1 MESGD
6 TANVKES
13 NLGKKFVASLD
24 IGTTSVRCHII
35 NNKGE
40 TIGESSEQVI
50 LHCPSFGR
58 VEIEPDVLFESIT
71 QVIKNA
77 IKEADL
83 KASDI
88 TVMGISCQ
96 RGTFITWNKTTGQ
109 PYHNFITWQ
118 DIRADSLV
126 QQWNKSIT
134 MKALRTGS
142 KCLHLITRN
151 RRFLAGSVL
160 RLMNAQV
167 TLRLVWVLQN
177 VAGVQEAAKRGDLC
191 FGTVDT
197 WLLQRLTGRS
207 DLFVTEV
214 SCASATGL
222 FDPFTMSWASW
233 AFSLFKLPLN
243 MMPKVCDS
251 SGRHFGETDANLFGA
266 PIQIAS
272 LLSDQSAS
280 LFGSCCFQEGDAKVT
295 IGTGSFL
302 NVNTGR
308 KPHAS
313 IAGLYPVVGWKVSD
327 MLVFVAEGLSK
338 DAGTLIC
345 WSQSMGLLGNDP
357 SESMKIATSVSDN
370 DGVYFVPAFSGIQA
384 PINDDKSA
392 AGFLGVKRTSRPPHF
407 LRAVLE
413 SIAFRI
419 VQMHSSLVDE
429 TSYKIDKIR
438 VDGGVSRNDFV
449 VQLISDLTN
458 TTVERAKSSEMSVL
472 GAANFAGLEA
482 GIWKDQDELK
492 SLRKV
497 DREFEPRKDV
507 ASEYDSVFNNWKKAV
522 GRFTG
527 WYGQETA

>member
-6 TANVKES
+6 ALS
-13 NLGKKFVASLD
+13 GKQLDSRNKFVASLD

-40 TIGESSEQVI
+40 TIGDSSEQVI
-50 LHCPSFGR
+50 LHCPSYGR
-58 VEIEPDVLFESIT
+58 VEIEPDTLFDSIV

-77 IKEADL
+77 IKEAGL

-118 DIRADSLV
+118 DLRADSLV
-126 QQWNKSIT
+126 QQWNKSMT
-134 MKALRTGS
+134 MKALRMGS

-160 RLMNAQV
+160 QLMNAQV
-167 TLRLVWVLQN
+167 TLRLLWVLQN
-177 VAGVQEAAKRGDLC
+177 VTGVREAADRGELM

-197 WLLQRLTGRS
+197 WLLRRLTGG
-207 DLFVTEV
+207 DVFVTEV

-222 FDPFTMSWASW
+222 FDPFTMAWADW
-233 AFSLFKLPLN
+233 AFALFKLPRS
-243 MMPKVCDS
+243 MMPAVCDS
-251 SGRHFGETDANLFGA
+251 SGDHFGHTDPCLFGA
-266 PIQIAS
+266 PIHIAS

-313 IAGLYPVVGWKVSD
+313 IAGTFL
-327 MLVFVAEGLSK
+327 LSSYF
-338 DAGTLIC
+338 TLLFFSTCQNCPYLIFT
-345 WSQSMGLLGNDP
+345 GYVGNDP
-357 SESMKIATSVSDN
+357 SESQKIATSVPDN
-370 DGVYFVPAFSGIQA
+370 DGVYFVPAFSGLQA
-384 PINDDKSA
+384 PVNDDKSA
-392 AGFLGVKRTSRPPHF
+392 AGFLGVKRTTRPPHF

-419 VQMHSSLVDE
+419 VEMHSCLVGE

-438 VDGGVSRNDFV
+438 VDGGVSRNDFI

-472 GAANFAGLEA
+472 GAATFAGLAA
-482 GIWKDQDELK
+482 GIWKDQNELK
-492 SLRKV
+492 ALRKV
-497 DREFEPRKDV
+497 DREFEPRKDT
-507 ASEYDSVFNNWKKAV
+507 ASEYASVFNNWKKAV

-527 WYGQETA
+527 WYAQETA